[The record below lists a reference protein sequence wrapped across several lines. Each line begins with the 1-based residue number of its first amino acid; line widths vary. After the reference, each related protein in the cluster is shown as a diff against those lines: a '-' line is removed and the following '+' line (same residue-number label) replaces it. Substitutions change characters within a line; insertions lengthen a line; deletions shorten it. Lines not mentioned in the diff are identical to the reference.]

1 MTTRPQSRGGGL
13 GPPGPP
19 GRPGTQM
26 GQMGQTGRPGTQM
39 GTAAGRPGTQMG
51 QTGRMPTGMRTRQG
65 TALQGPGVGALTE
78 VNVSDRPMT
87 MQGLS
92 GMKTGS
98 MGPKRQIYDKTF
110 YIVELKKRCQELT
123 DEVASLNK
131 EITGIQQENTLYTNL
146 EKRYES
152 LVKIV
157 REMEGE
163 LADHNLATD
172 KQRTGTQPEEVQHM
186 LMIMKSQNDS
196 FRNEVDSIFLE
207 RSSHQEEIASM
218 EGEIQSI
225 TRMAEDRLSEL
236 MPDQRQEYQDLQR
249 ESARL
254 STELQEA
261 REELDMVSGR
271 LANVEEA
278 LSSDPLRLHH
288 QRLTAA
294 RTELDTHL
302 TEVRKEAR
310 EGSLSVPEQRE
321 LLLGR
326 VKSDNLEITS
336 TEKSNSDM
344 KMEIE
349 RLKAQ
354 LREVQADAS
363 NDKKEEGS
371 EQQKYEILFSK
382 DKEMTSFIDSFHDVK
397 AEEEGKLKE
406 KQESIKRILLNI
418 SKAAE
423 LQREDVTPESHLHEM
438 EDELEF
444 KSKQLQNAETTQNRL
459 VGELSK
465 REAELEKIES
475 LDVKISQEL
484 EGIEEKMRQYQQEIA
499 DKFDN
504 VDQMREQGTQRLKKA
519 TDSSQFLS
527 ARSSSMR
534 QEVSFVKLR
543 LDSKLQQLQEDEV
556 AAKIEAQEQKIRQF
570 GQTLHALTSFITQ
583 RTSETDFTSEMG
595 TCLTIASELNTML
608 K

>member
-1 MTTRPQSRGGGL
+1 
-13 GPPGPP
+13 
-19 GRPGTQM
+19 M

-39 GTAAGRPGTQMG
+39 GTAAGLRPGTQMG

-65 TALQGPGVGALTE
+65 TAAQGPGVGALTE

-98 MGPKRQIYDKTF
+98 MGPKRQIYDKTY
-110 YIVELKKRCQELT
+110 YIVELKKRCQELV
-123 DEVASLNK
+123 DEVSRLNK
-131 EITGIQQENTLYTNL
+131 EINDIQQENGFYQTL

-152 LVKIV
+152 LVKVV

-172 KQRTGTQPEEVQHM
+172 KQRTGTAPEEVHHM
-186 LMIMKSQNDS
+186 LGMMKQQNDS
-196 FRNEVDSIFLE
+196 LRNDVDAIFLE

-218 EGEIQSI
+218 ESEIQNI

-236 MPDQRQEYQDLQR
+236 MPDQRQEYQELQR
-249 ESARL
+249 DNTRL
-254 STELQEA
+254 ANELTEA
-261 REELDMVSGR
+261 REELDMVNGR
-271 LANVEEA
+271 LDTVENA
-278 LSSDPLRLHH
+278 LSNDPLRVRH
-288 QRLTAA
+288 QQLTGA
-294 RTELDTHL
+294 RKELDTHL
-302 TEVRKEAR
+302 MEVRKEAR

-326 VKSDNLEITS
+326 VKSDNQEITS
-336 TEKSNSDM
+336 TERANDDM

-382 DKEMTSFIDSFHDVK
+382 DKEMTAFIDSFHDTK
-397 AEEEGKLKE
+397 AEEEAKLKD
-406 KQESIKRILLNI
+406 KQETIQRILQNI
-418 SKAAE
+418 SKALE
-423 LQREDVTPESHLHEM
+423 LQREDVTPETHLNEM
-438 EDELEF
+438 EDELDF
-444 KSKQLQNAETTQNRL
+444 KNKQLQNAETTQNRL

-484 EGIEEKMRQYQQEIA
+484 EGIQEKMNQYQQEIA
-499 DKFDN
+499 EKFDN
-504 VDQMREQGTQRLKKA
+504 VEAMREQGEQKLKKA
-519 TDSSQFLS
+519 TESSQFL
-527 ARSSSMR
+527 ATRSTSMR

-543 LDSKLQQLQEDEV
+543 LDSKLQQLAEDDV
-556 AAKIEAQEQKIRQF
+556 AAKIEAQEQKIRSF

-583 RTSETDFTSEMG
+583 RTSETDFTGEVT
-595 TCLTIASELNTML
+595 TCLNIASELNGML